1 MNKKSTLVI
10 WAIVIA
16 VVAFGAGWGIKGSS
30 SPAAT
35 NGASATAG
43 AFSGAGGAGG
53 ARGFG
58 GAGRAGG
65 AGGGLVVGTVVS
77 VDPTSISVALPN
89 STSTTATTGS
99 TVVLYSTG
107 TNILKSVIGSAAD
120 LSVGESVTVQG
131 SANSDGSMSAS
142 TIQIR
147 PTPPSQTGQ

>member
-1 MNKKSTLVI
+1 MNKKSTLVV

-16 VVAFGAGWGIKGSS
+16 IVAFGAGWYIKGSS
-30 SPAAT
+30 SST
-35 NGASATAG
+35 SSATTSARSSFTG
-43 AFSGAGGAGG
+43 TFSGTVG
-53 ARGFG
+53 AR
-58 GAGRAGG
+58 AGRTS
-65 AGGGLVVGTVVS
+65 GGGLVVGKIVS

-131 SANSDGSMSAS
+131 TANSDGSMSATS
-142 TIQIR
+142 IQIR
-147 PTPPSQTGQ
+147 PTPTGQ